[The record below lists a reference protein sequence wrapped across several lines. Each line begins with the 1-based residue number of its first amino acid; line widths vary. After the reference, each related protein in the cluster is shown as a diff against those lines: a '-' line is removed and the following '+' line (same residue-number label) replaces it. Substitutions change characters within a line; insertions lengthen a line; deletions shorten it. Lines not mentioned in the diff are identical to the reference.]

1 VDRINLWNRPLD
13 EVEASEAL
21 DFIKDLQRRVPH
33 TARKVRQ
40 RIDAVFEDAQLRKW
54 CTSRPTQAIRRA
66 ALRAAPSM
74 KNNSLRALP
83 YAQAP
88 ALMKRLQSVPGVAAK
103 CLQFTI
109 LTAARTKESIGAAW
123 SEFDLE
129 RAAWP
134 KCKV

>member
-1 VDRINLWNRPLD
+1 
-13 EVEASEAL
+13 
-21 DFIKDLQRRVPH
+21 
-33 TARKVRQ
+33 
-40 RIDAVFEDAQLRKW
+40 
-54 CTSRPTQAIRRA
+54 
-66 ALRAAPSM
+66 M

-129 RAAWP
+129 RAVWP
-134 KCKV
+134 KCKVQIWTHKIKGSTESDFYFAAKADRAFRALDNS